1 MYAPD
6 DTFNPDKV
14 AARSLSPTDD
24 ETEYFVIFE
33 FAVPETAKVP
43 VARQYI
49 AVANLIRPASVTS
62 TVPSQ
67 IPAHFRASNTARR
80 AGWCITAT
88 LAASQPIRA
97 LTSC

>member
-6 DTFNPDKV
+6 DTSNPDKV
-14 AARSLSPTDD
+14 ATRSLSPTND

-33 FAVPETAKVP
+33 LVVPGAAKVP
-43 VARQYI
+43 VTRQYI
-49 AVANLIRPASVTS
+49 AVAKLVRPASVTS

-67 IPAHFRASNTARR
+67 IPAYFRASNTARR

-88 LAASQPIRA
+88 LAASQSIRP
-97 LTSC
+97 LSG

>member
-6 DTFNPDKV
+6 DTCNSGNV
-14 AARSLSPTDD
+14 ALRHLPQPDD

-33 FAVPETAKVP
+33 LVVPGAAKVL

-49 AVANLIRPASVTS
+49 AVAKLVRPASVTS
-62 TVPSQ
+62 TIPSQ
-67 IPAHFRASNTARR
+67 ILAHFRASNTARS

-88 LAASQPIRA
+88 LAASQSIRA
-97 LTSC
+97 LTNY